1 VSAGVPASGPERP
14 VLVFDG
20 DCAFC
25 TTSARWATRLLRLDR
40 VEPWQRLDLAAL
52 GLDEDR
58 CEQALQ
64 WVAVDG
70 SIQSAEWAVI
80 AALRHAGGLWRVPA
94 GILAAPG
101 VRVLAGASYRWVAR
115 NRHRLPGGAP
125 ACRL

>member
-1 VSAGVPASGPERP
+1 VSAGVPAPGPERP

-25 TTSARWATRLLRLDR
+25 TTSARWASRWLRLDS

-52 GLDEDR
+52 GLDETT
-58 CEQALQ
+58 CQQALQ

-94 GILAAPG
+94 GVLAAPG
-101 VRVLAGASYRWVAR
+101 VRVLAGVAYRWVAR
-115 NRHRLPGGAP
+115 NRHRLPGGTP